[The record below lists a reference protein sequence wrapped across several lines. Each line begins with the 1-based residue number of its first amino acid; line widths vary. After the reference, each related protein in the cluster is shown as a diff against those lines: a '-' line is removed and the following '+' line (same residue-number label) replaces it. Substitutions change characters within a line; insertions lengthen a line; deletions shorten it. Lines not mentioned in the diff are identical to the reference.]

1 MGRGKRSSARPVSAL
16 TAGER
21 EAISAVSN
29 ILAGGSPL
37 HPLERAFSVEEAQAC
52 LDPTSALEIRERGR
66 WLYFVSFA
74 EKDYVVVGK
83 YLFFAPRPE
92 LLVRPAALALERGF
106 HHAKISR
113 FKGEWTNHVLCVYWK
128 DDSRLEQMRAMALEL
143 DLGFGGW
150 KTDAQTRAEARAE
163 ARDF

>member
-1 MGRGKRSSARPVSAL
+1 MGRGKRSSARPLSAL
-16 TAGER
+16 TAGEQ
-21 EAISAVSN
+21 EAISAVSG
-29 ILAGGSPL
+29 ILAGGSPM
-37 HPLERAFSVEEAQAC
+37 HPLERGFSVEEAKAC
-52 LDPTSALEIRERGR
+52 LDPAAALEIRERGR
-66 WLYFVSFA
+66 WLYFVSFK

-113 FKGEWTNHVLCVYWK
+113 YKGDFPNHVLCVYYR
-128 DDSRLEQMRAMALEL
+128 DDSRLEQMRELALEL
-143 DLGFGGW
+143 GLAFGGW